1 MAERLVIAAALREAV
16 KGVANVARIN
26 HPECPAGTDRK
37 RRLFVAATPGG
48 WYLHCWHCGGEGF
61 ISSRLSGRA
70 ALDALEELPPAAPQ
84 RLSGPAASA
93 LWNWGRAKG
102 MWQFD
107 KLGEVW
113 GGVTELRAWINAK
126 NLNSV
131 ELRGSV
137 RIKSVSVDC
146 FELRVPIYRGAP
158 PRLVGYQG
166 RQFGPGARKYPKY
179 LTERWEQSD
188 HEPPAMLGASA
199 ATPWGTTWRAPRC
212 PGMPAFI
219 VESFADAAYLANLGY
234 CAGALYGADL
244 SDTALLR
251 FTQHPAAERGVIVW
265 LDNDVTY
272 LGDARSDIAE
282 KAQRIAQRFNLY
294 TRAECWLD
302 VGAPTS
308 TTPKTIA
315 EMMAPR
321 VRK

>member
-61 ISSRLSGRA
+61 ISSRLTGRA
-70 ALDALEELPPAAPQ
+70 ALDALESVPAIGRIPDDELSATWRAAW
-84 RLSGPAASA
+84 LEWDMMNTLGNLGTGPGVVDLYAWVNGKHLQNAASSRAVRVQRIMPNA
-93 LWNWGRAKG
+93 L
-102 MWQFD
+102 
-107 KLGEVW
+107 
-113 GGVTELRAWINAK
+113 
-126 NLNSV
+126 
-131 ELRGSV
+131 
-137 RIKSVSVDC
+137 
-146 FELRVPIYRGAP
+146 ELRVPIYRGEP

-166 RQFGPGARKYPKY
+166 RQFGPGARHYPKY

-188 HEPPAMLGASA
+188 HEPPAMLGATER
-199 ATPWGTTWRAPRC
+199 TPWGTAWRAPRR

-251 FTQHPAAERGVIVW
+251 FAQHPAAERGVIVW
-265 LDNDVTY
+265 LDNDVT
-272 LGDARSDIAE
+272 
-282 KAQRIAQRFNLY
+282 
-294 TRAECWLD
+294 
-302 VGAPTS
+302 
-308 TTPKTIA
+308 
-315 EMMAPR
+315 
-321 VRK
+321 

>member
-1 MAERLVIAAALREAV
+1 MAERLVIAAELREAV

-61 ISSRLSGRA
+61 ISSRLTGRA
-70 ALDALEELPPAAPQ
+70 ALDALEERQAADAVEH
-84 RLSGPAASA
+84 LNTSGALALAAWRNFWPVRQSA
-93 LWNWGRAKG
+93 TYPGHAEMLRWVSGKG
-102 MWQFD
+102 FI
-107 KLGEVW
+107 
-113 GGVTELRAWINAK
+113 TPELLEALRVSASSYYQCI
-126 NLNSV
+126 
-131 ELRGSV
+131 EL
-137 RIKSVSVDC
+137 C
-146 FELRVPIYRGAP
+146 VPIYRGEP

-166 RQFGPGARKYPKY
+166 RQFGPGARHYPKY

-188 HEPPAMLGASA
+188 HEPPAMLGASER
-199 ATPWGTTWRAPRC
+199 TPWGTAWRAPRR

-219 VESFADAAYLANLGY
+219 VESFADAAYLANMGY

-251 FTQHPAAERGVIVW
+251 FAQHPGAEHGVVVW
-265 LDNDVTY
+265 LDNDTTY

-294 TRAECWLD
+294 THAECWLD
-302 VGAPTS
+302 VGAPTA
-308 TTPKTIA
+308 TTPFTIA

-321 VRK
+321 VCK

>member
-1 MAERLVIAAALREAV
+1 MAERLVIAAELREAV

-70 ALDALEELPPAAPQ
+70 ALDALEAPAARKPLEIVDVPEERRRWWDAQ
-84 RLSGPAASA
+84 STPDGDTLHAP
-93 LWNWGRAKG
+93 
-102 MWQFD
+102 FD
-107 KLGEVW
+107 RFR
-113 GGVTELRAWINAK
+113 LRAGAFEMLDW
-126 NLNSV
+126 LNHKHAPREALRVRAFTHAV
-131 ELRGSV
+131 EL
-137 RIKSVSVDC
+137 C
-146 FELRVPIYRGAP
+146 VPIYRGAP

-166 RQFGPGARKYPKY
+166 RQFGPGARHYPKY

-199 ATPWGTTWRAPRC
+199 AAPWGARWANPRHA
-212 PGMPAFI
+212 GVPAFI

-244 SDTALLR
+244 SDTALLH
-251 FTQHPAAERGVIVW
+251 FAQHPAAEHGIIVW
-265 LDNDVTY
+265 LDNDTTY

>member
-1 MAERLVIAAALREAV
+1 MAERLVIAAELREAV

-61 ISSRLSGRA
+61 ISRRLSGRA
-70 ALDALEELPPAAPQ
+70 ALDALEGRVPRENAAGPQ
-84 RLSGPAASA
+84 HGTAA
-93 LWNWGRAKG
+93 
-102 MWQFD
+102 
-107 KLGEVW
+107 EVW
-113 GGVTELRAWINAK
+113 RFLWRVQKGVTYPGYAEMLNWLQKK
-126 NLNSV
+126 NLITP
-131 ELRGSV
+131 ELIAAV
-137 RIKSVSVDC
+137 RIPEPTRWNYMI
-146 FELRVPIYRGAP
+146 ELCVPIYRGEP

-166 RQFGPGARKYPKY
+166 RQFGPGARRYPKY

-188 HEPPAMLGASA
+188 HEAPAMLGFTER
-199 ATPWGTTWRAPRC
+199 TPWGTRWANPRR
-212 PGMPAFI
+212 PGLPAFI

-251 FTQHPAAERGVIVW
+251 FAQHPAAEHGVIAW
-265 LDNDVTY
+265 LDNDTTY

-282 KAQRIAQRFNLY
+282 KAQRIAQRFGLY

-302 VGAPTS
+302 VGAPTA
-308 TTPKTIA
+308 TTPETIA
-315 EMMAPR
+315 DMMAPR
-321 VRK
+321 VCK